1 MASLT
6 NAETDTTALMTSP
19 PISPMPDTTVGHLSS
34 LQSTLPL
41 PKQVDTDVMTSLDA
55 VLARKAENAQEITSD
70 YSSGTGS
77 GSDNGHDEDS
87 EVTLTTQEHI
97 NALSTFDQQQQS
109 SNLSTEHE
117 DNPQDTPQS
126 DAYLEHTESD
136 ASMPPTWEQ
145 MGLNNL
151 NDIELREVLQN
162 AFNMIQE
169 KEQALGQAAVMGQQL
184 IDANTNLQ
192 DKYQRALTQIRHQR
206 MHHPRHLTPPRKIHL
221 TPAPELTGD
230 VVDGDADGGDENW
243 VDFEPSRST
252 SQNNS
257 QSSAFSSQHI
267 SFRRGNNHS
276 SANRIRSRQDIEKMA
291 SLEELNAQL
300 QTKVDTIT
308 KELKQGRRQAFKRSR
323 KAEKELKAIKDE
335 LDRTTIKV
343 VDLEEQNGRLIEAS
357 RMIRMRRIML
367 KNQLPAPGS
376 IPGSTMAAMALEMQ
390 GDEMTIQEMLAE
402 DSRIFDELRDRLQS
416 LERRNTAL
424 LHQKVEADKK
434 TQLVAQDLA
443 DMQKSHDQL
452 SSDLC
457 GYIDLQHA
465 YQEQTAHLKELENT
479 VEELQNTI
487 SSMSSRL
494 SQMNSPIM
502 SPSVPSSPIQSLW
515 RREEGGEINALRTIL
530 HGSAPPKSMS
540 LKSPRLKSN
549 QHRPRRTLLS
559 ELESEIFKDF
569 SFFGPPRTAEQ
580 PQQPI
585 HLGGIHAPKSPK
597 ALKDHRHG
605 SESDSFS
612 DAGGKVHGWRE
623 QVQDMDSESVCES
636 SSCIRKRRKRF
647 GGYVGS
653 DTDGGIDDHHGDDSD
668 VERYRLPHHR
678 RLPPSC
684 EDDDFSDCSDPH
696 HLDFRR
702 PSTPGCCCHLYDGY
716 SDYSSYD
723 DEEESVVGWA
733 HFEDYD
739 ASSLGYDKKR
749 DGYYLGR
756 RSRHGILGMVQS
768 VFLLFRFFWRWCRFI
783 CVLSTALGI
792 AIYRGPDAMLTDR

>member
-1 MASLT
+1 MASMT
-6 NAETDTTALMTSP
+6 NAETDTTVLMTSP
-19 PISPMPDTTVGHLSS
+19 PISPMSDTTASHLSS
-34 LQSTLPL
+34 PQSTLPL
-41 PKQVDTDVMTSLDA
+41 PKQVDTDVMASLDA
-55 VLARKAENAQEITSD
+55 VLARKAENAQEVTSD

-109 SNLSTEHE
+109 PNLSTEHE
-117 DNPQDTPQS
+117 GNPQDTPQS
-126 DAYLEHTESD
+126 DAYLEHAESD

-151 NDIELREVLQN
+151 NDIELREILQN

-221 TPAPELTGD
+221 TPAPEQTGD

-243 VDFEPSRST
+243 VDFEPSQST

-257 QSSAFSSQHI
+257 HSSTFSSHHV

-276 SANRIRSRQDIEKMA
+276 GTNRIRSRQDIEKMA

-300 QTKVDTIT
+300 QNKVDTIT

-479 VEELQNTI
+479 VEE
-487 SSMSSRL
+487 
-494 SQMNSPIM
+494 P
-502 SPSVPSSPIQSLW
+502 
-515 RREEGGEINALRTIL
+515 
-530 HGSAPPKSMS
+530 SAPC
-540 LKSPRLKSN
+540 RRDF
-549 QHRPRRTLLS
+549 HR
-559 ELESEIFKDF
+559 
-569 SFFGPPRTAEQ
+569 
-580 PQQPI
+580 
-585 HLGGIHAPKSPK
+585 
-597 ALKDHRHG
+597 
-605 SESDSFS
+605 
-612 DAGGKVHGWRE
+612 
-623 QVQDMDSESVCES
+623 
-636 SSCIRKRRKRF
+636 
-647 GGYVGS
+647 
-653 DTDGGIDDHHGDDSD
+653 
-668 VERYRLPHHR
+668 
-678 RLPPSC
+678 
-684 EDDDFSDCSDPH
+684 
-696 HLDFRR
+696 
-702 PSTPGCCCHLYDGY
+702 
-716 SDYSSYD
+716 
-723 DEEESVVGWA
+723 
-733 HFEDYD
+733 
-739 ASSLGYDKKR
+739 
-749 DGYYLGR
+749 
-756 RSRHGILGMVQS
+756 
-768 VFLLFRFFWRWCRFI
+768 
-783 CVLSTALGI
+783 
-792 AIYRGPDAMLTDR
+792 